1 VAAVEA
7 LRARAVDG
15 IVLGCTE
22 IPLLMREAAEAA
34 DLLNPAALLA
44 EAAVR
49 LALDDAAIAHPAA
62 RA

>member
-1 VAAVEA
+1 
-7 LRARAVDG
+7 
-15 IVLGCTE
+15 VLGCTE